1 MNKCIASIAVSS
13 SRRSSIGGSR
23 RHQRDNMGIQ
33 FEREN
38 SNRHDQWSSVSDDLV
53 SKASNDRFAR
63 RVPR

>member
-13 SRRSSIGGSR
+13 SLRSSIGGSR

-38 SNRHDQWSSVSDDLV
+38 SNRHDQWSSDAGDPVS
-53 SKASNDRFAR
+53 SASRYRFSLGLLQ
-63 RVPR
+63 